1 MAFPLK
7 GPDAEFPGDSNK
19 LEWRKAE
26 MASVN
31 ANCSA
36 RGKTLFSHYHPLA
49 SEREYVIKGLGHKMN
64 KFLRPIKFN
73 EYFLYIRKIF

>member
-7 GPDAEFPGDSNK
+7 GPGAEFPGDSNK

-36 RGKTLFSHYHPLA
+36 RGVYNVHVMW
-49 SEREYVIKGLGHKMN
+49 EYVIKGL
-64 KFLRPIKFN
+64 
-73 EYFLYIRKIF
+73 

>member
-7 GPDAEFPGDSNK
+7 GPGAEFPGDSNK

-36 RGKTLFSHYHPLA
+36 RGKTLFSRYHPE
-49 SEREYVIKGLGHKMN
+49 SFTKGKCNTGT
-64 KFLRPIKFN
+64 RT
-73 EYFLYIRKIF
+73 